1 MVQRKALGKGLGALI
16 PDLPEKLGSKPEGM
30 LLVDI
35 DEIRPNP
42 LQPRRNF
49 DKEKIEE
56 LAGSIRENGILQPL
70 IVKKDREGFELIAGE
85 RRWRA
90 AQKAG
95 LAKVPII
102 IKEVGDKSRLELSL
116 IENIQRED
124 LNVIEEAEGYQKLIE
139 EVGYTQEAIGQ
150 RLGKSRTSITNA
162 LRLLKLNRKIKD
174 DLMQNKINMGH
185 ARAYLGLDSSAQ
197 QIEAHVH
204 VVKKQLSVRQTE
216 QLVKRMKSGATKPLP
231 SPAGSEHEFIVHE
244 LRKIL
249 ETKVLIR
256 QKGKRGKLIIEFY
269 SPGELERIFELLS
282 GQER

>member
-16 PDLPEKLGSKPEGM
+16 PDLPEKLESKPEGM
-30 LLVDI
+30 LLVDL

-42 LQPRRNF
+42 LQPRRSF
-49 DKEKIEE
+49 DQEKIEE

-70 IVKKDREGFELIAGE
+70 IVKKLREGFELIAGE

-102 IKEVGDKSRLELSL
+102 IKEVGDKGRLELSL

-124 LNVIEEAEGYQKLIE
+124 LNVIEEADAYQKLIE
-139 EVGYTQEAIGQ
+139 EFGYTQDALGQ
-150 RLGKSRTSITNA
+150 RVGKSRTSITNA

-174 DLMQNKINMGH
+174 DLLHNKINMGH

-197 QIEAHVH
+197 QMEAHAQ
-204 VVKKQLSVRQTE
+204 VVKKQFSVRQTE
-216 QLVKRMKSGATKPLP
+216 RLVKRMKSGAPAPLSPP
-231 SPAGSEHEFIVHE
+231 SGSEHEFMLHE

-249 ETKVLIR
+249 GTKVSIR

-282 GQER
+282 G

>member
-16 PDLPEKLGSKPEGM
+16 PELPERPEGRPEGII
-30 LLVDI
+30 LVDL

-42 LQPRRNF
+42 LQPRRIFNQ
-49 DKEKIEE
+49 EKIEE

-70 IVKKDREGFELIAGE
+70 IVKKAREGFELIAGE

-102 IKEVGDKSRLELSL
+102 VKEVGDKSRLELSL

-124 LNVIEEAEGYQKLIE
+124 LNVIEEAEAYQKLVDE
-139 EVGYTQEAIGQ
+139 FGYTQDLIAQ
-150 RLGKSRTSITNA
+150 RVGKGRTSITNA

-174 DLMQNKINMGH
+174 DLMQDKINMGH

-197 QIEAHVH
+197 QVEAHAQ

-216 QLVKRMKSGATKPLP
+216 QLVKRMKSGAPAPLP
-231 SPAGSEHEFIVHE
+231 SPSGSEHEFMVHE

-249 ETKVLIR
+249 GTKVSIR

-282 GQER
+282 G

>member
-16 PDLPEKLGSKPEGM
+16 PDLPEKLAGKPEGL
-30 LLVDI
+30 LLVDL

-42 LQPRRNF
+42 LQPRRSF
-49 DKEKIEE
+49 DQEKIEE

-70 IVKKDREGFELIAGE
+70 LVKKVREGFELIAGE

-95 LAKVPII
+95 LGRVPII

-124 LNVIEEAEGYQKLIE
+124 LNVIEEADAYQKLIAE
-139 EVGYTQEAIGQ
+139 FGYTQDALGQ
-150 RLGKSRTSITNA
+150 RVGKSRTSITNA

-197 QIEAHVH
+197 QMEAHAL

-216 QLVKRMKSGATKPLP
+216 RLVKRMKSGAPAPLSPP
-231 SPAGSEHEFIVHE
+231 SGSEHEFMLHE

-249 ETKVLIR
+249 GTKVSIK
-256 QKGKRGKLIIEFY
+256 QQGKRGKIIIEFY

-282 GQER
+282 G

>member
-1 MVQRKALGKGLGALI
+1 MAQRKALGKGLGALI
-16 PDLPEKLGSKPEGM
+16 PDLPDKLEGKPEGM
-30 LLVDI
+30 LLVDL

-42 LQPRRNF
+42 LQPRRSF
-49 DKEKIEE
+49 DQEKIEE

-70 IVKKDREGFELIAGE
+70 IVKKTREGFELIAGE

-95 LAKVPII
+95 LARVPII
-102 IKEVGDKSRLELSL
+102 IKEVGDKGRLELSL

-124 LNVIEEAEGYQKLIE
+124 LNVIEEADAYQKLIE
-139 EVGYTQEAIGQ
+139 EFGYTQDALGQ
-150 RLGKSRTSITNA
+150 RVGKSRTSITNA

-174 DLMQNKINMGH
+174 DLLHNKINMGH

-197 QIEAHVH
+197 QMEAHAQ
-204 VVKKQLSVRQTE
+204 VVKKQFSVRQTE
-216 QLVKRMKSGATKPLP
+216 RLVKRMKSGAPAPLSPP
-231 SPAGSEHEFIVHE
+231 SGSEHEFMLHE

-249 ETKVLIR
+249 GTKVSIR

-282 GQER
+282 G

>member
-16 PDLPEKLGSKPEGM
+16 PDLPEKPEGRPEGM
-30 LLVDI
+30 ILVDL

-42 LQPRRNF
+42 LQPRRSFNQ
-49 DKEKIEE
+49 EKIEE

-70 IVKKDREGFELIAGE
+70 IVKKAREGFELIAGE

-102 IKEVGDKSRLELSL
+102 VKEVGDKSRLELSL

-124 LNVIEEAEGYQKLIE
+124 LNVIEEAEAYQKLVDE
-139 EVGYTQEAIGQ
+139 FGYTQDVIGQ
-150 RLGKSRTSITNA
+150 RVGKGRTSITNA

-174 DLMQNKINMGH
+174 DLMQDKINMGH

-197 QIEAHVH
+197 QVEAHAQ

-216 QLVKRMKSGATKPLP
+216 QLVKRMKSGAPAPLP
-231 SPAGSEHEFIVHE
+231 SPSGSEHEFMVHE

-249 ETKVLIR
+249 GTKVSIR

-282 GQER
+282 G

>member
-1 MVQRKALGKGLGALI
+1 MAQRKALGKGLGALI
-16 PDLPEKLGSKPEGM
+16 PDLPDKLEGKPEGM
-30 LLVDI
+30 LLVDL

-42 LQPRRNF
+42 LQPRRSF
-49 DKEKIEE
+49 DQEKIEE

-70 IVKKDREGFELIAGE
+70 IVKKTREGFELIAGE

-95 LAKVPII
+95 LARVPII
-102 IKEVGDKSRLELSL
+102 IKEVGDKGRLELSL

-124 LNVIEEAEGYQKLIE
+124 LNVIEEADAYQKLIE
-139 EVGYTQEAIGQ
+139 EFGYTQDALGQ
-150 RLGKSRTSITNA
+150 RVGKSRTSITNA

-174 DLMQNKINMGH
+174 DLLHNKINMGH

-197 QIEAHVH
+197 QMEAHAQ
-204 VVKKQLSVRQTE
+204 VVKKQFSVRQTE
-216 QLVKRMKSGATKPLP
+216 RLVKRMKSGAPAPLSSP
-231 SPAGSEHEFIVHE
+231 SGSEHEFMLHE

-249 ETKVLIR
+249 GTKVSIR

-282 GQER
+282 G

>member
-1 MVQRKALGKGLGALI
+1 MVQRKALGRGLGALI
-16 PDLPEKLGSKPEGM
+16 PDLPEKLESKPEGM
-30 LLVDI
+30 LLVDL

-49 DKEKIEE
+49 DQEKIEG

-70 IVKKDREGFELIAGE
+70 IVKKAREGFELIAGE

-95 LAKVPII
+95 LTKVPII

-116 IENIQRED
+116 VENIQRED
-124 LNVIEEAEGYQKLIE
+124 LNVIEEAEAYQKLIDE
-139 EVGYTQEAIGQ
+139 FGYTQDVIGQ
-150 RLGKSRTSITNA
+150 RVGKSRTSITNA

-185 ARAYLGLDSSAQ
+185 ARAYLGLDSSSQ
-197 QIEAHVH
+197 QMEAHAQ

-216 QLVKRMKSGATKPLP
+216 RLVKRMKSGATAPLP
-231 SPAGSEHEFIVHE
+231 SPAGSEHEFMVHE

-249 ETKVLIR
+249 GTKVSIR

-282 GQER
+282 G

>member
-16 PDLPEKLGSKPEGM
+16 PELPEKPGGRLEGM
-30 LLVDI
+30 ILVDL
-35 DEIRPNP
+35 DKIRPNP
-42 LQPRRNF
+42 LQPRRIFNQ
-49 DKEKIEE
+49 EKIEE

-70 IVKKDREGFELIAGE
+70 IVKKAREGFELIAGE

-102 IKEVGDKSRLELSL
+102 VKEVGDKSRLELSL

-124 LNVIEEAEGYQKLIE
+124 LNVIEEAEAYQKLVDE
-139 EVGYTQEAIGQ
+139 FGYTQDLIAQ
-150 RLGKSRTSITNA
+150 RVGKGRTSITNA

-174 DLMQNKINMGH
+174 DLMQDKINMGH

-197 QIEAHVH
+197 QVEAHAQVL
-204 VVKKQLSVRQTE
+204 KKQLSVRQTE
-216 QLVKRMKSGATKPLP
+216 QLVKRMKSGAPAPLP
-231 SPAGSEHEFIVHE
+231 SPSGSEHEFMVHE

-249 ETKVLIR
+249 GTKVSIR

-282 GQER
+282 G